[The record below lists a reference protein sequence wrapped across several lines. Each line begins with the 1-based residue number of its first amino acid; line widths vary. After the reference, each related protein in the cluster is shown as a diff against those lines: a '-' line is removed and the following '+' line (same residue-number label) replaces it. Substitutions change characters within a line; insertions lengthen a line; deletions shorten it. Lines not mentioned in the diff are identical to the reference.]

1 MNKLNSFLVSKS
13 KDRIEY
19 MRLAVFLFLCVV
31 GLLLFSLHIVFADRQ
46 EWYMTVCYAFIAF
59 VDVVSL
65 AVWATGLLPLFRI
78 FSVGA
83 VLVQASFSVSIVL
96 ATLGYCPDGD
106 QSIVVNEMICYV
118 LTILLMLALMNRT
131 TFVMTAIN
139 IAGLAVAYLST
150 LTTHSLWILVLFG
163 SIQLLTA
170 SFGSL
175 QRRLINETRHEADD
189 FSSTLDKVLHFFN
202 MSKAELLSLL
212 RIASN
217 RTPGDITDKH
227 LLDELSEKTQKNL
240 LRVADLIHMQR
251 LDRCS
256 DLRQVFPMLSDTE
269 LSVCRSVV
277 EGKTLKEIASDMGKS
292 ISNISTVRGNIR
304 KKLGLSQEQD
314 LKTELRKAI
323 K

>member
-1 MNKLNSFLVSKS
+1 MKRLNSFLVSKS

-19 MRLAVFLFLCVV
+19 MRLAVFLFLCVI
-31 GLLLFSLHIVFADRQ
+31 GLLLFSLHMVFADRH
-46 EWYMTVCYAFIAF
+46 EWYMTACYAFIAF
-59 VDVVSL
+59 ADVVSL
-65 AVWATGLLPLFRI
+65 AVWIAGLLPLSRI

-83 VLVQASFSVSIVL
+83 VLVQTSFSVSVVL

-106 QSIVVNEMICYV
+106 QAIVINEMICYV

-139 IAGLAVAYLST
+139 IAGLAVAWLST

-175 QRRLINETRHEADD
+175 QRRLINETRHEAAD

-202 MSKAELLSLL
+202 MNKTELLSLL
-212 RIASN
+212 QIASN
-217 RTPGDITDKH
+217 KSSDDIADKE
-227 LLDELSEKTQKNL
+227 LLDKLSGKTQKNL
-240 LRVADLIHMQR
+240 LRVAELIHMQR
-251 LDRCS
+251 LDRCG
-256 DLRQVFPMLSDTE
+256 DLRRIFPMLSDTE

-292 ISNISTVRGNIR
+292 ISNVSTVRGNIR
-304 KKLGLSQEQD
+304 RKLGLSSDQD
-314 LKTELRKAI
+314 LKTELRKAL